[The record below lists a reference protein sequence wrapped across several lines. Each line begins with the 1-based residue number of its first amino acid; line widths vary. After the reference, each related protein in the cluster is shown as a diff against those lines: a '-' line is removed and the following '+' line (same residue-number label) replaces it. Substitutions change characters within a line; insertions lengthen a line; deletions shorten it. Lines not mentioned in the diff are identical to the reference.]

1 MSIILS
7 LEDAKFACWS
17 ARAQLEDGKLDEVLH
32 QLNLVNAALD
42 LALVEAKHE
51 V

>member
-7 LEDAKFACWS
+7 LEDAKFSCWS
-17 ARAQLEDGKLDEVLH
+17 ARAHLQDGKLDDVME
-32 QLNLVNAALD
+32 QLDRVNAALD
-42 LALVEAKHE
+42 LALAEAKHE